1 MKKSINLTIA
11 TDKNGQGG
19 IATVL
24 NVYESED
31 FFYDTNSELLVS
43 HSTNTGFGMAGQL
56 FNYLLCIIKLASKLI
71 IYDVGVVHIHM
82 ASRGSYARKSML
94 IKLIKYFNTKVILHL
109 HGAEFREF
117 YNNECCESKQAQ
129 IRTTFNSVDKVIVLS
144 TQWLSWL
151 DTILDEP
158 KKGVV
163 VYNAVP
169 KLEIEKEKTNNFN
182 FVFLGRLGERKGV
195 SDLIHAFNCV
205 VKEHPNAR
213 LLLGGDGEIKKYQT
227 MVNELGLDEC
237 VELLGWVAGDKKI
250 NILKQ
255 ADAYVLP
262 SYNEGFP
269 MGVLEAM
276 SCNIPVIASTAGG
289 IPDAITNNIDGLL
302 IEPGDKEALQLAMKK
317 LIESPLEAKKME
329 NAAKEKFLNNFS
341 PSVIIP
347 RVKGIYKELGAIK

>member
-1 MKKSINLTIA
+1 MKKTINLTIA

-24 NVYESED
+24 NVYDSEG
-31 FFYDTNSELLVS
+31 FFNDTNSELLAS

-56 FNYLLCIIKLASKLI
+56 FNYLLCIIKLVAKLI

-82 ASRGSYARKSML
+82 ASRGSYARKSKL

-109 HGAEFREF
+109 HGAEFRDF
-117 YNNECCESKQAQ
+117 YKNECCESKKAQ
-129 IRTTFNSVDKVIVLS
+129 IRSTFNSVDKVIVLS
-144 TQWLSWL
+144 TQWLDWL
-151 DTILDEP
+151 DTILDDP
-158 KKGVV
+158 KKGIV

-169 KLEIEKEKTNNFN
+169 KLELEKEKTNNFN

-195 SDLIHAFNCV
+195 SDLIHAFKYV
-205 VKEHPNAR
+205 VKDHPNSR

-227 MVNELGLDEC
+227 MVNELEISEYVD
-237 VELLGWVAGDKKI
+237 LLGWVAGDIKMNTLKK
-250 NILKQ
+250 

-302 IEPGDKEALQLAMKK
+302 IDPGDVEALKIAMNR
-317 LIESPLEAKKME
+317 LIEFPIETKRME

-347 RVKGIYKELGAIK
+347 KLKCIYKELGAI

>member
-24 NVYESED
+24 NVYESEG
-31 FFYDTNSELLVS
+31 FFYDTNSELLIS
-43 HSTNTGFGMAGQL
+43 HSTNTRFGMAGQL
-56 FNYLLCIIKLASKLI
+56 FNYLLCIIKLVSKLI

-82 ASRGSYARKSML
+82 ASRGSYARKSLL
-94 IKLIKYFNTKVILHL
+94 IKLIKYFNTKIILHL

-117 YNNECCESKQAQ
+117 YNNECCESKKAQ

-144 TQWLSWL
+144 TQWLDWL
-151 DTILDEP
+151 DTILDDR

-195 SDLIHAFNCV
+195 SDLINAFNGV
-205 VKEHPNAR
+205 VKEYPYAR
-213 LLLGGDGEIKKYQT
+213 LLLGGDGEIKKYQK

-302 IEPGDKEALQLAMKK
+302 IKPGDVESLKMAMNR
-317 LIESPLEAKKME
+317 LIEFPVETEKMRDV
-329 NAAKEKFLNNFS
+329 AKEKFLNNFS
-341 PSVIIP
+341 PRVIIP
-347 RVKGIYKELGAIK
+347 KLKCIYKELGAI

>member
-11 TDKNGQGG
+11 TDKDGQGG

-24 NVYESED
+24 NVYESEG

-43 HSTNTGFGMAGQL
+43 HSTNTGFGMGGQL
-56 FNYLLCIIKLASKLI
+56 FNYLLCIIKLVSKLI
-71 IYDVGVVHIHM
+71 IYDVGLVHIHM

-117 YNNECCESKQAQ
+117 YNNECCESKKAQ
-129 IRTTFNSVDKVIVLS
+129 IRSTFNSVDKVIVLS
-144 TQWLSWL
+144 TQWLGWL
-151 DTILDEP
+151 DTIIDDS

-169 KLEIEKEKTNNFN
+169 KLEIEKENTNNFN

-195 SDLIHAFNCV
+195 SDLINAFKGV
-205 VKEHPNAR
+205 VKVHPKAR
-213 LLLGGDGEIKKYQT
+213 LLLGGDGEIKKYQA
-227 MVNELGLDEC
+227 MVNELEISEHVD
-237 VELLGWVAGDKKI
+237 LLGWVAGDKKI

-302 IEPGDKEALQLAMKK
+302 IEPGDVESLKMAMNR
-317 LIESPLEAKKME
+317 LIEFPVETEKMSD
-329 NAAKEKFLNNFS
+329 AAKEKFLNNFS
-341 PSVIIP
+341 PRVIIP
-347 RVKGIYKELGAIK
+347 KLKCIYKELGAI

>member
-19 IATVL
+19 IATIL
-24 NVYESED
+24 NVYDSEG
-31 FFYDTNSELLVS
+31 FFNDTNSELLVS

-56 FNYLLCIIKLASKLI
+56 FNYLLCIIKLVSKLI
-71 IYDVGVVHIHM
+71 VCDVGLVHIHM
-82 ASRGSYARKSML
+82 ASRGSYTRKSKL
-94 IKLIKYFNTKVILHL
+94 IKLIKYFNKKVILHL
-109 HGAEFREF
+109 HGAEFRDF
-117 YNNECCESKQAQ
+117 YKNECSESKKAQ

-151 DTILDEP
+151 DTILDDP
-158 KKGVV
+158 KKGIV

-195 SDLIHAFNCV
+195 SDLINAFNCV
-205 VKEHPNAR
+205 VKEHPSAR
-213 LLLGGDGEIKKYQT
+213 LLLGGDGEIKKYQA

-237 VELLGWVAGDKKI
+237 VELLGWVAGDIKI

-302 IEPGDKEALQLAMKK
+302 IEPGDVESLKMAMNR
-317 LIESPLEAKKME
+317 LIEFPVETEKMRDAAKKR
-329 NAAKEKFLNNFS
+329 FLNNFS

-347 RVKGIYKELGAIK
+347 RLQTIYKELGAIK